1 LNLLLKRYKTQY
13 ESVEIGTLLN
23 KSIQEPSSDV
33 EFIDVSSKPLYQ
45 HNDKV
50 LIRLDCAVHALRFN
64 EEQSTAITTMMKMFT
79 RIP

>member
-1 LNLLLKRYKTQY
+1 MKKFLKASLLVLPFLLAVTQ
-13 ESVEIGTLLN
+13 SH
-23 KSIQEPSSDV
+23 
-33 EFIDVSSKPLYQ
+33 VSSKPLYQ